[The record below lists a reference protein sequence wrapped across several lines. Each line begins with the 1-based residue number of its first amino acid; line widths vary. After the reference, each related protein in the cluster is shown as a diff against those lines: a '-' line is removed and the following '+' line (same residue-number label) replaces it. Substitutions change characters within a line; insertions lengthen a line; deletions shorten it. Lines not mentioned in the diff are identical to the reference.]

1 MKLSAGLS
9 DTRHLDVGG
18 CLGLC
23 PIISARRGVDFSDTC
38 SHYWMDPR
46 YSCSPAPRVARIEG
60 ILRVIGAD
68 ALEPER
74 VRRAEASIGRLRAQL
89 AELQAG
95 ESRLAQQARL
105 APFPAAAEPVV

>member
-1 MKLSAGLS
+1 M
-9 DTRHLDVGG
+9 
-18 CLGLC
+18 
-23 PIISARRGVDFSDTC
+23 ARA
-38 SHYWMDPR
+38 
-46 YSCSPAPRVARIEG
+46 APGDGMLTALALLAFRVTRIEG

-95 ESRLAQQARL
+95 EGRLAEQASPL
-105 APFPAAAEPVV
+105 PAAHRPREPAMERFVYP